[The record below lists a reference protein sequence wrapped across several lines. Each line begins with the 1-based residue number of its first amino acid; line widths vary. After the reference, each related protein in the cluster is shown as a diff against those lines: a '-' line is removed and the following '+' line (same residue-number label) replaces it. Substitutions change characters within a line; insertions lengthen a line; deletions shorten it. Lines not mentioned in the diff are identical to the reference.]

1 MSASAAGAQCL
12 DCRYQSLTL
21 RWRNNFWFGDRW
33 GMELRT
39 VGGRLKLDSTFKMVA
54 TGYVV
59 GAGVIFLPLIILV
72 TLVSFAAG
80 APMTVNGEVVERG
93 GFLTFLPIVMV
104 PAILAMQALM
114 FGGLV
119 TLGLWLFQMRWPIRV
134 VSDSAQPPPT
144 A

>member
-1 MSASAAGAQCL
+1 
-12 DCRYQSLTL
+12 
-21 RWRNNFWFGDRW
+21 
-33 GMELRT
+33 MELRT

-72 TLVSFAAG
+72 TLVNFAAG
-80 APMTVNGEVVERG
+80 GPMTVNGEVVEGG

-104 PAILAMQALM
+104 PVILAMQALM